1 VSFHIFTET
10 DIAANVVIPAGSELI
25 GMWGGEWDMVHG
37 SLLVSTLIPFEGTDG
52 EDTSALSV
60 GELIS
65 KVQLLQ
71 DQIKQERI
79 AEAARLGTDPEPVRP
94 CEHLW
99 VVSGGSM
106 PLIRERMADILV
118 RKRSFVHVEEYLT
131 RHPDFLEALKARP
144 VGLHPDLHRPM
155 PHQLSGNDKD
165 YQPPQPLI
173 LVRWLGKDFDAQ
185 RILEIK
191 QMEFGGGKNKGKLK
205 KMPKSKV

>member
-1 VSFHIFTET
+1 
-10 DIAANVVIPAGSELI
+10 
-25 GMWGGEWDMVHG
+25 MWGCEWDMTHG
-37 SLLVSTLIPFEGTDG
+37 SLLVSTLISFEGQDG

-60 GELIS
+60 GELIT
-65 KVQLLQ
+65 KVQQLHLQ
-71 DQIKQERI
+71 LNTDRMN
-79 AEAARLGTDPEPVRP
+79 EARRLGKEAELVRQ

-144 VGLHPDLHRPM
+144 VGLHPDIHRPM
-155 PHQLSGNDKD
+155 PHQVADGMVH
-165 YQPPQPLI
+165 PPQPLI
-173 LVRWLGKDFDAQ
+173 LVRWLGKDFNAQ

-191 QMEFGGGKNKGKLK
+191 QKEFGGGKPKGAKVK
-205 KMPKSKV
+205 KMTKAK

>member
-1 VSFHIFTET
+1 MI
-10 DIAANVVIPAGSELI
+10 
-25 GMWGGEWDMVHG
+25 HG

-60 GELIS
+60 GELIT
-65 KVQLLQ
+65 KVQQLHLEMN
-71 DQIKQERI
+71 KERQ
-79 AEAARLGTDPEPVRP
+79 AEARRIGREADLVRA

-144 VGLHPDLHRPM
+144 VGLHPDIHRPM
-155 PHQLSGNDKD
+155 PHQMSVDDKD
-165 YQPPQPLI
+165 FQQPQPLI

-191 QMEFGGGKNKGKLK
+191 QKEFGGGKIKGKIK

>member
-1 VSFHIFTET
+1 
-10 DIAANVVIPAGSELI
+10 
-25 GMWGGEWDMVHG
+25 MWGGEWDMSSG

-52 EDTSALSV
+52 EDHTALSV
-60 GELIS
+60 GELIT
-65 KVQLLQ
+65 KVQQLQ
-71 DQIKQERI
+71 QDMNEKRTNDAHAIGI
-79 AEAARLGTDPEPVRP
+79 EPDLVRP

-144 VGLHPDLHRPM
+144 AGLHPEQHRPL
-155 PHQLSGNDKD
+155 PHQLEKD
-165 YQPPQPLI
+165 HAYEAPGPLI

-185 RILEIK
+185 KILEIK
-191 QMEFGGGKNKGKLK
+191 QMEFGGGKAKKMK